1 MQSMTLVWFMVFIR
15 ISDQNTR
22 YTLVYQSM
30 TCVQINSKY
39 IIQLP
44 LIIITILQF
53 LSNLNKTS
61 TIKHVFSLQK
71 LILLRT

>member
-1 MQSMTLVWFMVFIR
+1 MNYKSCLHMQSMTLVWFVVFIR

-44 LIIITILQF
+44 LKCTF
-53 LSNLNKTS
+53 
-61 TIKHVFSLQK
+61 K
-71 LILLRT
+71 L